1 MDEKK
6 DFIEEWKRQEVSLAE
21 LCRGYGISRQTGY
34 KWVERY
40 ELEGES
46 GLEEHSR
53 APLQHPQAMLPEVS
67 RALMSLRSEHPSW
80 GPRKLRAYL
89 QRDTPKIV
97 WPAASSIGDLL
108 RREGLA
114 HPQRKRKRTPPY
126 TQPLQHAAAPNQVW
140 CADFKGWFLT
150 QDGARCDP
158 LTITDAYS
166 RYLIRC

>member
-108 RREGLA
+108 HREGLA
-114 HPQRKRKRTPPY
+114 HPRRTRKPDTAVYP
-126 TQPLQHAAAPNQVW
+126 AAAACRSTESGLVRGLQRMVSHP
-140 CADFKGWFLT
+140 GWRSL
-150 QDGARCDP
+150 
-158 LTITDAYS
+158 
-166 RYLIRC
+166 